1 MKQKLNFLLVLIGF
15 FFSLYTHG
23 ACTVAITVHDTIG
36 AATFDL
42 IERASEK
49 AKEENC
55 TSLFLRLNT
64 PGGSLQS
71 TRLITEHIL
80 ASRLP
85 FLCLIS
91 PAGGHAGSAG
101 AIILQACH
109 VSGGLTATN
118 LGAATPVSGT
128 GQEIPKDMR
137 NKLIN
142 DTVSWLE
149 AMTKLR
155 GRNMEFSQKI
165 ITEGKA
171 VTTEEAVRMK
181 ALDLATQNETE
192 FLQQA
197 MGRKTKDKEEKEM
210 TIEVGE
216 LKEFALDW
224 RFKILQFISEPEL
237 AYLLFMGALLLLYA
251 ELSNPG
257 LFLPGVAGAILLI
270 LSLIAFHKLEATF
283 GGQAL
288 MVLGLAFWVAEL
300 FIPSKGIL
308 GIAGTVALVI
318 GSFLLFDPEVVGFDI
333 PTLTIVM
340 TGLIFGS
347 LSLGLTY
354 LAARSLGQKPH
365 DFDEKMKLEM
375 GKIISVD
382 SEGHSGQVEILG
394 EIWSFDSKDHLAV
407 GDHAHV
413 THRKNM
419 KVILKKN

>member
-1 MKQKLNFLLVLIGF
+1 MIKLLIIPLLFILNL
-15 FFSLYTHG
+15 SSAN
-23 ACTVAITVHDTIG
+23 ACTLAITIQDTIG

-42 IERASEK
+42 IQRASEK
-49 AKEENC
+49 AQNEKC
-55 TSLFLRLNT
+55 TSLFVRLNT

-80 ASRLP
+80 ASQIP

-109 VSGGLTATN
+109 VSGGLPATN

-128 GQEIPKDMR
+128 GEEIPKDMR

-149 AMTKLR
+149 GMTRLR
-155 GRNMEFSQKI
+155 ERNLDFSKKI

-171 VTTEEAVRMK
+171 VTSDEAVKMK
-181 ALDLATQNETE
+181 ALDILALTE
-192 FLQQA
+192 DDFLKQA
-197 MGRKTKDKEEKEM
+197 EGRSSKNQEQKELLVK
-210 TIEVGE
+210 VGA
-216 LKEFALDW
+216 LLEFSKDW
-224 RFKILQFISEPEL
+224 RYKIIQFISEPEL
-237 AYLLFMGALLLLYA
+237 AYLFFMGALLLLYA

-257 LFLPGVAGAILLI
+257 LFLPGVAGSILLI

-288 MVLGLAFWVAEL
+288 LVLGLVFWVAEL

-308 GIAGTVALVI
+308 GIAGTISIVI
-318 GSFLLFDPEVVGFDI
+318 GSFLLFDAEKVGFDI
-333 PTLTIVM
+333 PTVTILT

-347 LSLGLTY
+347 LSLGLSY
-354 LAARSLGQKPH
+354 LAARSLRQKPR
-365 DFDEKMKLEM
+365 DFDEKMKSNTAKVVALDES
-375 GKIISVD
+375 KK
-382 SEGHSGQVEILG
+382 SGQVDVMG
-394 EIWSFDSKDHLAV
+394 EFWHFESDDSFAV
-407 GDHAHV
+407 GEVGHIV
-413 THRKNM
+413 KRKNL
-419 KVILKKN
+419 KVILKKQH